1 MREMKRKNAML
12 GMLLLLC
19 MLVFGGMTGSAE
31 SGGGGTD
38 YPIFHL
44 AFWKDGKQQA
54 AVSATLVGDPGSGTG
69 YLIST
74 DAAVLFQEDGYELYL
89 VQGDYMKEATIY
101 AAAEGICLLSADGLE
116 NANFYIGDMEGE
128 PDFGNDV
135 ILKYENGDVA
145 DVNMD
150 LSSWQVTDSAH
161 PYWYGGGAQYND
173 VKLAGCPVYDKSTGK
188 VPGIL
193 SLCQDAEG
201 NTMLMMVH
209 MALIRQMMG
218 QTSEQTEVETEAE
231 TYRQT
236 EAETEAQTYRQ
247 TEAETEAQT
256 YRQTEAETQAE
267 PYAQPETEAGKTR
280 DPQPSGETGGIFSDL
295 FSDIP
300 VAFIFVLC
308 GIAGA
313 VLTKKQ
319 KKEKAEQRRVQEI
332 PDPQEHQDH
341 QTNQNQ
347 EPVVIR
353 DAEEKEKRYYLEAIS
368 GELRGSRYE
377 ISGVCTIGK
386 MPECQVRYPK
396 DMGGIS
402 RYHCQV
408 YLDGGRVFL
417 VDIGSSYGTFLANGV
432 RMAKNQPVELQVG
445 DRFYLA
451 DPAEMFQVRMN

>member
-1 MREMKRKNAML
+1 MRDMKRKNAML

-19 MLVFGGMTGSAE
+19 ILVFGGMTGSAE
-31 SGGGGTD
+31 SGEGGTD
-38 YPIFHL
+38 YPIFQL
-44 AFWKDGKQQA
+44 YFWKDGKAQGA
-54 AVSATLVGDPGSGTG
+54 ASATLVEDSESGNV

-74 DAAVLFQEDGYELYL
+74 DVAVLFQNDGYELYL
-89 VQGDYMKEATIY
+89 VQGDYMKEATVY

-116 NANFYIGDMEGE
+116 NFNVFTGDMEGE

-135 ILKYENGDVA
+135 ILKYENGDVI

-150 LSSWQVTDSAH
+150 LSSWQVIDSAH
-161 PYWYGGGAQYND
+161 PYWYNGGAQYND
-173 VKLAGCPVYDKSTGK
+173 VGLVGCPVFDKNTGK

-193 SLCQDAEG
+193 SLFEDAEG
-201 NTMLMMVH
+201 NAMMMMVH
-209 MALIRQMMG
+209 MAVVRQMMG
-218 QTSEQTEVETEAE
+218 QISEQTEVETETE
-231 TYRQT
+231 TYW
-236 EAETEAQTYRQ
+236 Q

-319 KKEKAEQRRVQEI
+319 KTEKAEQRRRQESL
-332 PDPQEHQDH
+332 DPQEHQDH
-341 QTNQNQ
+341 QTYQNQ

-353 DAEEKEKRYYLEAIS
+353 DVEEKEKRYYLEAIS

-417 VDIGSSYGTFLANGV
+417 VDIGSSYGTFLPNGV
-432 RMAKNQPVELQVG
+432 RMTKNQPVELQVG

>member
-1 MREMKRKNAML
+1 MKRKNGML
-12 GMLLLLC
+12 CMLLLLC

-31 SGGGGTD
+31 SGEGGTD
-38 YPIFHL
+38 YPIFNL
-44 AFWKDGKQQA
+44 VFWKDGKVQA
-54 AVSATLVGDPGSGTG
+54 AVSATLVGDEESGNV

-74 DAAVLFQEDGYELYL
+74 DAASAFQEDGYELYL
-89 VQGDYMKEATIY
+89 VQGDYMKEAAVY

-116 NANFYIGDMEGE
+116 NFRVFNGDMEGK
-128 PDFGNDV
+128 PDFENDV
-135 ILKYENGDVA
+135 ILKYENGDVV

-161 PYWYGGGAQYND
+161 PYWYDGGAQYND
-173 VKLAGCPVYDKSTGK
+173 VGLVGCPVIDAATGK
-188 VPGIL
+188 VPGII
-193 SLCQDAEG
+193 SLRKDAEG

-209 MALIRQMMG
+209 MAQIRQMMG
-218 QTSEQTEVETEAE
+218 QTSEQTEV
-231 TYRQT
+231 
-236 EAETEAQTYRQ
+236 ETEAQTYRQ

-267 PYAQPETEAGKTR
+267 PYAQPETKAEKTR

-313 VLTKKQ
+313 VLKKKQ
-319 KKEKAEQRRVQEI
+319 KKEKAEQSMGQESL
-332 PDPQEHQDH
+332 DPQEHQDH
-341 QTNQNQ
+341 QTYQNQ

-353 DAEEKEKRYYLEAIS
+353 DVEEKEKRYYLEAIS

-386 MPECQVRYPK
+386 MPECQIRYPK

-417 VDIGSSYGTFLANGV
+417 VDIGSSYGTFLPNGV
-432 RMAKNQPVELQVG
+432 RMTKNQPVELQVG

-451 DPAEMFQVRMN
+451 DPAELFQVRMN